1 MKRIL
6 LSLILMLLTAAAVV
20 MPVFAQTQANTGQ
33 IEGFV
38 TDPAGANV
46 PGVTVKIRNT
56 ETNQTREVTTN
67 EEGFYRAS
75 LLQIGS
81 YEIAVESSGF
91 AAYTQSGITLSTGQI
106 LSVNPKLALAGSQT
120 QVNVVADAN
129 LIEASRTNISRAVNQ
144 IDVTEL
150 PNLSSSELNYAFL
163 QPFVS
168 GDPPREYEAPRLD
181 FGGLSRRLNFQVD
194 GFQNST
200 AQQKAFRVII
210 FSTAALQETQIATYG
225 ATAESGRTG
234 GPGVINNIIK
244 SGTNKFSGTV
254 RYQTYRKAFN
264 ALPFGALPG
273 NEPSGNTF
281 VGAIGGPIKK
291 DKLFFF
297 ASYEGSKRAFP
308 QSLGFTTDAARA
320 NAARL
325 GFSGEEI
332 SVLPSNFNPQL
343 WLAKLDWKPNSAHS
357 IALRGNTFREF
368 FAARDP
374 GGTTILSSSNGAI
387 FNEAAGALS
396 WIAIASPR
404 VVNEFRTQL
413 ADRYTV
419 RRPVVEPT
427 ASTLPRTTVSGVATF
442 GFPSGLTSNREK
454 IIEFSDNVSFQA
466 SNHQLKFG
474 MNIVHSPLQFR
485 DQLIPTFTFGGL
497 SAFAGG
503 SGRPPRPAVTALD
516 NYLNT
521 RAGLIDP
528 ATARPYTY
536 TTLSAQFGE
545 PNLDYKI
552 TYYGLYAQ
560 DEWRV
565 RPNFTL
571 NYGLRWETLN
581 PPEIDET
588 APYELSRQFN
598 KDRNNFAPRL
608 GFAYSPGKSGK
619 TVLRGSYGLHYDA
632 PQGNYYRDALAQN
645 GQRIF
650 TATISGATAGAPVYP
665 NVPTSAAGLTTTR
678 SSITI
683 FDPNFVWMYVNQ
695 VQLSVERALAED
707 MALQVSYAFTKGT
720 KIPIVQNINL
730 AAPTGTL
737 ADGRNL
743 YTLNARRDPR
753 FNNINM
759 ITAAANSNYNG
770 LGINF
775 NKRFGKSGNS
785 LVRQMQFNFAYTWS
799 HGLDNS
805 PESGIAGGSEL
816 PQDSLDRRADYGNSI
831 SDVRHVFNASA
842 VWRPRSQNK
851 ILDNNQL
858 SFIFFARSGN
868 SFDVRAGTDLNRDSV
883 ANDRPLFFGRNTYK
897 GPSSYQ
903 LDTRYTRTFRLSE
916 RYRLLFF
923 AEAANVFNTPNPAGD
938 NGAINRT
945 FGTGTEPVSTFGDI
959 ISYREM
965 RRVQLGVRFDF

>member
-1 MKRIL
+1 MKQIL
-6 LSLILMLLTAAAVV
+6 LSLVMSLCAAASA
-20 MPVFAQTQANTGQ
+20 FSQTQANTGQ
-33 IEGFV
+33 IEGFI

-46 PGVTVKIRNT
+46 AGATVKIRNT
-56 ETNQTREVTTN
+56 ETNQTRETTTN

-81 YEIAVESSGF
+81 YEIIVESSNF

-106 LSVNPKLALAGSQT
+106 LTINPRLAVAGLQDEVT
-120 QVNVVADAN
+120 VVADAN
-129 LIEASRTNISRAVNQ
+129 LVESSRTNLSRAVNQ
-144 IDVTEL
+144 VDVTEL
-150 PNLSSSELNYAFL
+150 PNLSSSELNFAFL

-181 FGGLSRRLNFQVD
+181 FGGLSRRLNYQVD

-210 FSTAALQETQIATYG
+210 FSTSALQETQIATYG

-264 ALPFGALPG
+264 ALPFGALPN
-273 NEPSGNTF
+273 NEPNGNTF

-297 ASYEGSKRAFP
+297 ASYEASKRAFP
-308 QSLGFTTDAARA
+308 QSLGFTSAAAQA
-320 NAARL
+320 NLARL
-325 GFSGEEI
+325 GFTGDEI
-332 SVLPSNFNPQL
+332 SVLPSDFNPQL
-343 WLAKLDWKPNSAHS
+343 WLLKFDWKPNSAQS
-357 IALRGNTFREF
+357 IAVRGNTFREF

-404 VVNEFRTQL
+404 VVNEFRTQI

-427 ASTLPRTTVSGVATF
+427 ASTLPRTVVSGVATF

-474 MNIVHSPLQFR
+474 VNIVHSPLQFR
-485 DQLIPTFTFGGL
+485 NELIPTFTFGGL

-528 ATARPYTY
+528 ATNRPYTY
-536 TTLSAQFGE
+536 TSLSASFGE
-545 PNLDYKI
+545 PRLSYDM

-581 PPEIDET
+581 PPEPDET

-598 KDRNNFAPRL
+598 TDRNNFAPRL
-608 GFAYSPGKSGK
+608 GFAYAPGDSGK

-632 PQGNYYRDALAQN
+632 PQGNYYRDALALN

-650 TATISGATAGAPVYP
+650 TATIAGTTAGAPVYP

-678 SSITI
+678 SSITV

-695 VQLSVERALAED
+695 VQLSVERAIAED
-707 MALQVSYAFTKGT
+707 MSLQVSYAFTKGT

-730 AAPTGTL
+730 ASPVGTL
-737 ADGRNL
+737 ADGRNR
-743 YTLNARRDPR
+743 YSTARRDSR

-759 ITAAANSNYNG
+759 IIAAGNSNYNG

-775 NKRFGKSGNS
+775 NKRFGNTGYSF
-785 LVRQMQFNFAYTWS
+785 VRALQFNLAYTWS

-805 PESGIAGGSEL
+805 PESGIGGGTEL
-816 PQDSLDRRADYGNSI
+816 PQDSFDRRADYGNSI

-842 VWRPRSQNK
+842 VWRPRSKNR
-851 ILDNNQL
+851 ILNNNQL

-868 SFDVRAGTDLNRDSV
+868 SFDVRAGTDLNLDSV
-883 ANDRPLFFGRNTYK
+883 NNDRPLFVGRNTYK
-897 GPSSYQ
+897 GPGSYQ
-903 LDTRYTRTFRLSE
+903 LDTRYTRTLRLSE

-923 AEAANVFNTPNPAGD
+923 AEAANVLNTPNPAGE
-938 NGAINRT
+938 NSALNRT
-945 FGTGTEPVSTFGDI
+945 FGTGTAPVSTFGNI
-959 ISYREM
+959 ISFREM
-965 RRVQLGVRFDF
+965 RRVQFGVRFDF

>member
-1 MKRIL
+1 MNRIL
-6 LSLILMLLTAAAVV
+6 LSLIMSLCTAVSA
-20 MPVFAQTQANTGQ
+20 FSQTQANTGQ

-38 TDPAGANV
+38 IDPAGANIANAI
-46 PGVTVKIRNT
+46 VKIRNT
-56 ETNQTREVTTN
+56 DTNQTREVTTN
-67 EEGFYRAS
+67 EEGLYRAS

-81 YEIAVESSGF
+81 YEITVESSGF
-91 AAYTQSGITLSTGQI
+91 ALYTQSGISLSTGQI
-106 LSVNPKLALAGSQT
+106 LTINPRLAVAGLQNEVS
-120 QVNVVADAN
+120 VVADAN
-129 LIEASRTNISRAVNQ
+129 VIESSRTNISRAVNQ

-181 FGGLSRRLNFQVD
+181 FGGLSRRLNYQVD
-194 GFQNST
+194 GFQNSS

-210 FSTAALQETQIATYG
+210 FSTAALQETQIGTYG

-234 GPGVINNIIK
+234 GPGVINNIIR

-264 ALPFGALPG
+264 ALPYGALPG
-273 NEPSGNTF
+273 NEPNGNTF
-281 VGAIGGPIKK
+281 VGAIGGPIKR

-297 ASYEGSKRAFP
+297 ASYEASKRAFP
-308 QSLGFTTDAARA
+308 QSLGFTSDAARA
-320 NAARL
+320 NTARL
-325 GFSGEEI
+325 GFTGDEI

-343 WLAKLDWKPNSAHS
+343 WLAKLDWRPNSTHS
-357 IALRGNTFREF
+357 ITIRGNTFREF

-374 GGTTILSSSNGAI
+374 GGTTVLSSSNGAI

-396 WIAIASPR
+396 WIAIVSPR
-404 VVNEFRTQL
+404 VVNEFRAQL
-413 ADRYTV
+413 ADRYTT

-427 ASTLPRTTVSGVATF
+427 ASTLPRTVVSGVATF
-442 GFPSGLTSNREK
+442 GFPSGLTANREK

-474 MNIVHSPLQFR
+474 TNIVRSPLQFT

-503 SGRPPRPAVTALD
+503 SGRPARPAVTALD
-516 NYLNT
+516 NYFNT
-521 RAGLIDP
+521 RAGLTDP
-528 ATARPYTY
+528 ATNSRYTY
-536 TTLSAQFGE
+536 TTLTTSFGD
-545 PNLDYKI
+545 PGLNYDI

-581 PPEIDET
+581 PPLSDET
-588 APYELSRQFN
+588 SPYELSRQFN
-598 KDRNNFAPRL
+598 TDRNNFAPRL
-608 GFAYSPGKSGK
+608 GFAWSPGRDGK

-650 TATISGATAGAPVYP
+650 TATIAGTTTGAPAYP
-665 NVPTSAAGLTTTR
+665 NIPTSAAGLSAVR

-730 AAPTGTL
+730 APPVGTL

-743 YTLNARRDPR
+743 YSTARRDPR

-759 ITAAANSNYNG
+759 ITAAGNSNYNG
-770 LGINF
+770 LGVNF
-775 NKRFGKSGNS
+775 NKRFGRSGSNIIRG
-785 LVRQMQFNFAYTWS
+785 LQFNLAYTWG
-799 HGLDNS
+799 HALDNS
-805 PESGIAGGSEL
+805 PESGIGGGTEL
-816 PQDSLDRRADYGNSI
+816 PQDSFNRRADYGNSI

-842 VWRPRSQNK
+842 VWRPRFQNR
-851 ILDNNQL
+851 ILNNNQL

-868 SFDVRAGTDLNRDSV
+868 AFDVRAGTDLNRDSV
-883 ANDRPLFFGRNTYK
+883 TNDRPLFVGRNSHK

-903 LDTRYTRTFRLSE
+903 LDSRYTRTVRLSE

-923 AEAANVFNTPNPAGD
+923 AEAANVFNTPNPASE
-938 NGAINRT
+938 NGTVNRT
-945 FGTGTEPVSTFGDI
+945 FGTGIEPVSTFGDI
-959 ISYREM
+959 ISFREM
-965 RRVQLGVRFDF
+965 RRVQFGARFDF

>member
-6 LSLILMLLTAAAVV
+6 LSLVMSLCAAASA
-20 MPVFAQTQANTGQ
+20 FSQTQANTGQ
-33 IEGFV
+33 IEGFI
-38 TDPAGANV
+38 TDPVGANV
-46 PGVTVKIRNT
+46 AGATVKIRNI
-56 ETNQTREVTTN
+56 ETNQTRKITTN

-81 YEIAVESSGF
+81 YEFTVESPNF

-106 LSVNPKLALAGSQT
+106 LTVNPRLAVAGLQSE
-120 QVNVVADAN
+120 VNVVADAN
-129 LIEASRTNISRAVNQ
+129 VVETSRTKLSRAVNQ
-144 IDVTEL
+144 VDVTEL

-181 FGGLSRRLNFQVD
+181 FGGLSRRLNYQVD

-234 GPGVINNIIK
+234 GPGVINNIIR
-244 SGTNKFSGTV
+244 SGTNEFSGTV
-254 RYQTYRKAFN
+254 RYQTYRRAFN

-273 NEPSGNTF
+273 NEPNGNTF
-281 VGAIGGPIKK
+281 VGAIGGPVRR

-297 ASYEGSKRAFP
+297 ASYEASKRAFP
-308 QSLGFTTDAARA
+308 QSLGFTSDAARA
-320 NAARL
+320 NVARL
-325 GFSGEEI
+325 GFTGEEI
-332 SVLPSNFNPQL
+332 SVLPSTFNPQL
-343 WLAKLDWKPNSAHS
+343 WLAKLDWKPNSNHS
-357 IALRGNTFREF
+357 IAIRGNTFREF

-374 GGTTILSSSNGAI
+374 GGTTVLSSSNGAI

-396 WIAIASPR
+396 WIALLSPR
-404 VVNEFRTQL
+404 AVNEFRTQI
-413 ADRYTV
+413 ADRYTT
-419 RRPVVEPT
+419 RRTVIEPT

-442 GFPSGLTSNREK
+442 GFPSGLTANREK

-466 SNHQLKFG
+466 SAHQSKFG
-474 MNIVHSPLQFR
+474 VNIVHSPLQFQ

-497 SAFAGG
+497 TQVIRNGVVVRG
-503 SGRPPRPAVTALD
+503 AVTALD

-528 ATARPYTY
+528 ATNRRYTY
-536 TTLSAQFGE
+536 TSLSTSFGD
-545 PNLDYKI
+545 PRLNYDI

-581 PPEIDET
+581 PPDVDET

-608 GFAYSPGKSGK
+608 GFAYSPGRDGK
-619 TVLRGSYGLHYDA
+619 TVFRGSYGLHYDA

-650 TATISGATAGAPVYP
+650 TATIAGTTAGAPVYP
-665 NVPTSAAGLTTTR
+665 NIPTSAAGLSAVR
-678 SSITI
+678 SSITV

-695 VQLSVERALAED
+695 VQLSVERALTTD
-707 MALQVSYAFTKGT
+707 TALQISYAFTKGT

-730 AAPTGTL
+730 APPVGTL
-737 ADGRNL
+737 ADGRNR
-743 YTLNARRDPR
+743 YTTARLDPR

-759 ITAAANSNYNG
+759 ITAAGNSNYNG
-770 LGINF
+770 MGINF
-775 NKRFGKSGNS
+775 NKRFGKSGNK
-785 LVRQMQFNFAYTWS
+785 LMRALQFNLAYTWS

-805 PESGIAGGSEL
+805 PESGIGGGTEL
-816 PQDSLDRRADYGNSI
+816 PQDSFDRRADYGNSI

-842 VWRPRSQNK
+842 VWRPRSKNK
-851 ILDNNQL
+851 ILNNNLL

-868 SFDVRAGTDLNRDSV
+868 SFDVRAGTDLNSDSV
-883 ANDRPLFFGRNTYK
+883 NNDRPLFVGRNTYK

-903 LDTRYTRTFRLSE
+903 LDSRYTRTFHLSE

-923 AEAANVFNTPNPAGD
+923 AEAANVFNTPNPASE
-938 NGAINRT
+938 NGTINRT
-945 FGTGTEPVSTFGDI
+945 FGTGTEPVSTFGNI
-959 ISYREM
+959 ISFREM
-965 RRVQLGVRFDF
+965 RRVQFGVRFDF

>member
-1 MKRIL
+1 MKRIS
-6 LSLILMLLTAAAVV
+6 LSLISTLFTIAAT
-20 MPVFAQTQANTGQ
+20 VFAQTQANTGQ

-46 PGVTVKIRNT
+46 PGVTVRIRNT
-56 ETNQTREVTTN
+56 ETNQTREVATN

-81 YEIAVESSGF
+81 YEITADSSGF

-106 LSVNPKLALAGSQT
+106 LSVNPKLALAGTQT

-144 IDVTEL
+144 VDVAEL

-210 FSTAALQETQIATYG
+210 FSTASLQETQIATYG

-244 SGTNKFSGTV
+244 SGTNEFSGTL

-264 ALPFGALPG
+264 ALPFRALPG
-273 NEPSGNTF
+273 NEPNGNTF
-281 VGAIGGPIKK
+281 VGAIGGPLKK

-297 ASYEGSKRAFP
+297 ASYEVSKRAFP
-308 QSLGFTTDAARA
+308 QSLGFTTEAARA

-325 GFSGEEI
+325 GFTGEEI

-343 WLAKLDWKPNSAHS
+343 WLAKLDWKPSSAHS
-357 IALRGNTFREF
+357 IAIRGNTFREF

-374 GGTTILSSSNGAI
+374 GGITVLSSSNGAI

-404 VVNEFRTQL
+404 IVNEFRTQL
-413 ADRYTV
+413 ADRYTT

-442 GFPSGLTSNREK
+442 GFPSGLTANREK

-474 MNIVHSPLQFR
+474 ANIVHSPLQFQ

-503 SGRPPRPAVTALD
+503 SGRPARPAVTALD
-516 NYLNT
+516 NYLNA

-528 ATARPYTY
+528 ATNRPYTY

-545 PNLDYKI
+545 PRLNYSL

-581 PPEIDET
+581 PPEPDAT

-598 KDRNNFAPRL
+598 KDRNNFAPRI
-608 GFAYSPGKSGK
+608 GFAYSPGREGK

-650 TATISGATAGAPVYP
+650 TATITGSTAGAPVYP
-665 NVPTSAAGLTTTR
+665 NVPTTAAGLTATR
-678 SSITI
+678 SSITV

-695 VQLSVERALAED
+695 VQLSIERALTTD
-707 MALQVSYAFTKGT
+707 TALQVSYAFTKGT

-730 AAPTGTL
+730 APPVGTL

-743 YTLNARRDPR
+743 YSTARIDPR

-759 ITAAANSNYNG
+759 ITAAGNSNYNG
-770 LGINF
+770 LGLNF
-775 NKRFGKSGNS
+775 NKRFGKSGNN
-785 LVRQMQFNFAYTWS
+785 LLRAMQFNLAYTWS

-805 PESGIAGGSEL
+805 PESGIGGGTEL

-842 VWRPRSQNK
+842 VWRPRFTNK
-851 ILDNNQL
+851 ILNNNQL

-868 SFDVRAGTDLNRDSV
+868 SFDVRTGSDLNRDSV
-883 ANDRPLFFGRNTYK
+883 TNDRPLFVGRNTYK

-903 LDTRYTRTFRLSE
+903 LDSRYTRTFRLTE
-916 RYRLLFF
+916 RRRLLFF

-945 FGTGTEPVSTFGDI
+945 FGTGIEAVSTFGQV
-959 ISYREM
+959 ISFREM